1 MFHAHGVGEHVHDH
15 ASGAVHAHDH
25 AHDAAASGTTA
36 LLNPHA
42 AWFALISVIVKE
54 WLYRATTTV
63 AREEHSPVL
72 HANALHHRSDALTSA
87 VALGSIL
94 GSAAGAPILDPL
106 GGLLVSFFILQQ
118 GASLSRTAFLELLD
132 KGVDVGTR
140 RSVEKIVGELVDDVK
155 LLGVRN
161 VRGVKSGGLSHMD
174 LTLIVPPTMTV
185 RDSHSIEL
193 AVRERVMAQRKE
205 VRELKVHM
213 HALEEGEVLAPP
225 GDGEHDHGHKEWSGV
240 SAREA
245 AGTKRVPGVGSDFGR
260 DGC

>member
-15 ASGAVHAHDH
+15 AHGHAHDL
-25 AHDAAASGTTA
+25 AAAAAAAAGTDASSSATTA
-36 LLNPHA
+36 TTLLNPHA

-54 WLYRATTTV
+54 WLYRATTQV
-63 AREEHSPVL
+63 AKEEHSPVL

-132 KGVDVGTR
+132 KGVDAGTR
-140 RSVEKIVGELVDDVK
+140 RSVERIVGELVDDVK

-161 VRGVKSGGLSHMD
+161 VRGVKSGGEFCCSGAFW
-174 LTLIVPPTMTV
+174 
-185 RDSHSIEL
+185 R
-193 AVRERVMAQRKE
+193 
-205 VRELKVHM
+205 
-213 HALEEGEVLAPP
+213 ALP
-225 GDGEHDHGHKEWSGV
+225 V
-240 SAREA
+240 SAYTRFVFLSLPSQA
-245 AGTKRVPGVGSDFGR
+245 SPTWTSP
-260 DGC
+260 